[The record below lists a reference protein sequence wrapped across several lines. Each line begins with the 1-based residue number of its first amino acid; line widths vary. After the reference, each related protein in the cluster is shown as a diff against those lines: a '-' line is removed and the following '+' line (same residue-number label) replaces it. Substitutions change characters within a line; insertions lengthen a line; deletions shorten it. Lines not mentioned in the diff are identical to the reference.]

1 MVIGAVLFAVSCQAV
16 KTSYPVGG
24 GRTVYVSTDLKSGG
38 NGNDSGSVIEV
49 RRLGR
54 LETRVTGRGA
64 PDGLSQKVL

>member
-1 MVIGAVLFAVSCQAV
+1 MPCRARPSKPLTLLAAVELFMCRL
-16 KTSYPVGG
+16 T
-24 GRTVYVSTDLKSGG
+24 LKSGG

-64 PDGLSQKVL
+64 PDGLRQKVL